1 MFVSRKVSAAFS
13 FRVRRNGFIQERV
26 GTALPISHRGGQ
38 GQADVQLSKAGP
50 AAQCKAKKSTDQSTG
65 RTSVHSD
72 YISLIM
78 GSHQSS

>member
-1 MFVSRKVSAAFS
+1 MSRKVSAAFS

-26 GTALPISHRGGQ
+26 GTALLSHRGGQ

-78 GSHQSS
+78 GSHHSS